1 MVNYCFFVMNVAQE
15 QIIPLVNL
23 VNEICEI
30 GFLPEDKYVGD
41 WLTEPREF
49 LDDKS
54 ITFEGVDGQFSFENN
69 LIKRKLNILKINSG
83 KAELLS
89 KVN

>member
-54 ITFEGVDGQFSFENN
+54 PIELVNEKNMDKLWH
-69 LIKRKLNILKINSG
+69 LIRFIEIGEADAWESIEHKN
-83 KAELLS
+83 A
-89 KVN
+89 